1 MSNNFQNL
9 IKKSAEKE
17 EENKVP
23 DSSDTSTSNVFKN
36 LKKRVTGV
44 ASPLRP
50 SVEGE
55 VPAKEQTTSPSTP
68 SKTKGF
74 KLALPAKPTGVDS
87 IENKSTPEFSEE
99 VASKE
104 FQTPDQ
110 PDSFDENEV
119 TALKEKLEILVENMS
134 NKELVQGALKT
145 ILLHLERHSFLYDI
159 LKPEDCGL
167 MVRAL
172 RASYGVTVT
181 VKRQKKEKKGRTQ
194 KDVKDV
200 MDELSELG
208 DITI

>member
-1 MSNNFQNL
+1 MSNDFQNL
-9 IKKSAEKE
+9 IKKSTEKE
-17 EENKVP
+17 EENKAP
-23 DSSDTSTSNVFKN
+23 DTSASNVFKN
-36 LKKRVTGV
+36 LKKRITDVPP
-44 ASPLRP
+44 SHP
-50 SVEGE
+50 SVEGG
-55 VPAKEQTTSPSTP
+55 VPAKEQTTPPSTS
-68 SKTKGF
+68 SKPKGF
-74 KLALPAKPTGVDS
+74 KLILPKKTSGADS
-87 IENKSTPEFSEE
+87 IENKSAPDFSEE
-99 VASKE
+99 TASKE
-104 FQTPDQ
+104 FQSPDQ
-110 PDSFDENEV
+110 PDGFDENEV
-119 TALKEKLEILVENMS
+119 TALKEKLEILVDNMS